1 MEKPSIGV
9 FFVMLIAFRV
19 WLFRPDLAD
28 ANFMT
33 VWGGNAL
40 LIFPWLAPSIDV
52 MKRTDWGLR
61 VADQTDF
68 RAVVSYV
75 VGRLKT
81 ELQPYVSMFRSSSSV
96 VKHSRIS
103 AVSV

>member
-1 MEKPSIGV
+1 
-9 FFVMLIAFRV
+9 
-19 WLFRPDLAD
+19 
-28 ANFMT
+28 
-33 VWGGNAL
+33 
-40 LIFPWLAPSIDV
+40 